1 MLFRSGI
8 AGFAEPIASD
18 AIRHALTIG
27 FVSLLICGIAPR
39 MLPGF
44 SGGTIRSAT
53 LVSATLWLGNLAAV
67 LRVGSLLLAPWL
79 VIGSFNVGQV
89 AFGCSGIVGLALAL
103 CLAWN
108 LWPALRAPRGQRAS
122 QQEGEA

>member
-1 MLFRSGI
+1 M
-8 AGFAEPIASD
+8 
-18 AIRHALTIG
+18 
-27 FVSLLICGIAPR
+27 SLLICGIAPR
-39 MLPGF
+39 ILPGF

-53 LVSATLWLGNLAAV
+53 LVSAMLWLGNLAAV
-67 LRVGSLLLAPWL
+67 LQVGPLLLAPWL

-89 AFGCSGIVGLALAL
+89 AFGCSGIVGLALA
-103 CLAWN
+103 WN